1 MEVILLEKIESLG
14 GLGDKVKVR
23 SGYGRNFLIPTGRAV
38 PATAANLKI
47 FEERRTELESQAQ
60 EKLIAATTRKEQIE
74 ALEGGITV
82 VHRAGEEGKLFGSV
96 GTAEI
101 AEVATAAGVEVA
113 KSEVR
118 LPTGAIR
125 IAGEYEITIH
135 LHPEV
140 DAVLPLHVV
149 GEE

>member
-38 PATAANLKI
+38 PATEANLKV
-47 FEERRTELESQAQ
+47 FQERRAELEAQAQ
-60 EKLIAATTRKEQIE
+60 EKMAAATARKEKIE
-74 ALEGGITV
+74 ALKGGIKV

-101 AEVATAAGVEVA
+101 AEAATTAGVEIA

-125 IAGEYEITIH
+125 IAGDYEITIH

-140 DAVLPLHVV
+140 DAILLLHVV
-149 GEE
+149 REE

>member
-1 MEVILLEKIESLG
+1 MLEKIESLG

-23 SGYGRNFLIPTGRAV
+23 SGYGRNFLIPKGRAV
-38 PATAANLKI
+38 PATDANLKV
-47 FEERRTELESQAQ
+47 FEERRAELEAQAQ
-60 EKLIAATTRKEQIE
+60 EKLAAATARKEQID

-82 VHRAGEEGKLFGSV
+82 VHRSGEEGRLFGSV

-101 AEVATAAGVEVA
+101 AEVASAAGVDIA

-125 IAGEYEITIH
+125 VTGDYEITIH

-140 DAVLPLHVV
+140 DAILPLHVV
-149 GEE
+149 GEV